1 MTIGE
6 HSDVATGSTIRL
18 RKRKGNKKTDADG
31 SGGAKTKHRT
41 SRVGVEMVMGG
52 QKPYR
57 TIRGKVIDGDAGE
70 LAIGVALEQDDK

>member
-1 MTIGE
+1 M
-6 HSDVATGSTIRL
+6 SNL
-18 RKRKGNKKTDADG
+18 DG

-57 TIRGKVIDGDAGE
+57 TIRGKVWGMGIVGDAGVS
-70 LAIGVALEQDDK
+70 AIGEALR

>member
-1 MTIGE
+1 M
-6 HSDVATGSTIRL
+6 
-18 RKRKGNKKTDADG
+18 DG

-41 SRVGVEMVMGG
+41 SRVGVEVVMGG

-57 TIRGKVIDGDAGE
+57 TIRGKVCGIVVDGDVGE

>member
-6 HSDVATGSTIRL
+6 HSNIATGVHRL
-18 RKRKGNKKTDADG
+18 TLRRKRKKKRSNLDG

-57 TIRGKVIDGDAGE
+57 TMRGKGGITIVGDAGE
-70 LAIGVALEQDDK
+70 LAIGEAL

>member
-1 MTIGE
+1 M
-6 HSDVATGSTIRL
+6 SNL
-18 RKRKGNKKTDADG
+18 DG

-57 TIRGKVIDGDAGE
+57 TIRGKV
-70 LAIGVALEQDDK
+70 

>member
-1 MTIGE
+1 
-6 HSDVATGSTIRL
+6 
-18 RKRKGNKKTDADG
+18 
-31 SGGAKTKHRT
+31 
-41 SRVGVEMVMGG
+41 MVMGG